1 MSFWPA
7 DGSLE
12 NLAVGD
18 PVKLLEGPDGSLYY
32 VDIGFYGSEQNP
44 AAIRRI
50 RYVLGNQPPVAAAS
64 ASPTSGQAP
73 LPVDFSS
80 AGSSDPEGAPLSYSW
95 TFGDGG
101 TSTQANPTHTYRHP
115 GQYVA
120 RLTVSDGTSTAVSS
134 DLTIRV
140 GTPPTPTIL
149 TPATGTALQGRR
161 RDHLLRIGDRCG
173 GRATPGERLLLDDPL
188 PPRLAHPSGR
198 RAVHEHDERD
208 AARSPPADTTSRA
221 RRTTRSC
228 SRSPTPPG

>member
-1 MSFWPA
+1 M
-7 DGSLE
+7 
-12 NLAVGD
+12 GD

-32 VDIGFYGSEQNP
+32 VDIGFYGTEQNP

-50 RYVLGNQPPVAAAS
+50 GYVLGNQQPVAVAS

-101 TSTQANPTHTYRHP
+101 TSTQANPTHTYATP

-120 RLTVSDGTSTAVSS
+120 RLTVSDGTSTC
-134 DLTIRV
+134 RV
-140 GTPPTPTIL
+140 QRSHDQGRYPSHADHSHPRDRNVLRAGDVITYSGSATDAEDGNSPASAFSWTIL
-149 TPATGTALQGRR
+149 FHHDSHIHPGAGRSR
-161 RDHLLRIGDRCG
+161 
-173 GRATPGERLLLDDPL
+173 T
-188 PPRLAHPSGR
+188 R
-198 RAVHEHDERD
+198 RAGRC
-208 AARSPPADTTSRA
+208 RSPPADTPSTA
-221 RRTTRSC
+221 PRTTRSC